1 MADEYIYQYMEDIDG
16 EVWCKNNEA
25 TFDGNDQTIVADIIF
40 RHLANIFHWKSV
52 TLTNNN
58 GPLYFNKYNNNYCI
72 EMKPDS
78 SPIKIKLSN
87 PNYNFIKF
95 KGADTGSNRLSITC
109 FSDTGEFTLQ
119 ASGSGRTMFC
129 LNEVSYGIRDSICST
144 YRWKNEKLWNK
155 PFDIHLLEN
164 NKSETFGSLL
174 YYTPDDENKN
184 QLPYSYSPLYYINN
198 KQITAVQKKE
208 PVILSQSQE
217 AGFVWNNNFKFQ
229 SFSDQQYSANKIQQF
244 NFEDTNLLI
253 FDFSNSTC
261 WVGYNKEKQQLR
273 FINDAS
279 NRSYQWIDNIDL
291 NNYEIYYLQRN
302 FSFKLK
308 KGASISEQT
317 VYTGTNL
324 CAYSRLFNDD
334 QSKNIEIEGNCTL
347 SQIKLPL
354 TDDMKYR
361 LEGNDIYKI
370 LDDDS
375 SIKLDL
381 HWEQIAPTSFPNFY
395 YQNELNY
402 NQELILKSQKY
413 DNNDNA
419 YGYNTLVAINWL
431 WREYWL
437 DGQWEYE
444 WKANQNSNIKINL
457 SISIKDFIGNQSPS
471 LSDAKILQ
479 DNYCISIRDGI
490 WGNYTK
496 AYLSNIQIYIITP
509 PDLRLPPLFSLLEEF
524 PNFTDVR
531 KVRSTTDNNKAH
543 THLTTLLAIKEKKYL
558 PCLNFS
564 TFYRPYFGGNSDE
577 LSFYSNLTFATSSY
591 TSMDEI
597 ANDFNP
603 ASHNEQNTKD
613 YAILLRRK

>member
-1 MADEYIYQYMEDIDG
+1 MTDEYIYYYNQKTTNLF
-16 EVWCKNNEA
+16 KNKTKEELPNLIQQ
-25 TFDGNDQTIVADIIF
+25 TFPFQKVEFEGYFDD
-40 RHLANIFHWKSV
+40 ANIEGNSITVVSGQGSQIKITAKDPFCELLKFKNADGSSV
-52 TLTNNN
+52 QIVYKEN
-58 GPLYFNKYNNNYCI
+58 GIFILRPVG
-72 EMKPDS
+72 S
-78 SPIKIKLSN
+78 SPQ
-87 PNYNFIKF
+87 
-95 KGADTGSNRLSITC
+95 GV
-109 FSDTGEFTLQ
+109 
-119 ASGSGRTMFC
+119 RTTYYFDD
-129 LNEVSYGIRDSICST
+129 VGFGININNV

-174 YYTPDDENKN
+174 YYTPDDEDKN

-208 PVILSQSQE
+208 PVILSQPQE

-261 WVGYNKEKQQLR
+261 WVGYNKEKQRLT
-273 FINDAS
+273 FINYAS
-279 NRSYQWIDNIDL
+279 NRSYQRIYNIDL
-291 NNYEIYYLQRN
+291 NDYEIYYLQRN

-308 KGASISEQT
+308 KGVSISEQT

-334 QSKNIEIEGNCTL
+334 QSKNIEIEGSCTL

-354 TDDMKYR
+354 TNDMKYE

-370 LDDDS
+370 LDDNS
-375 SIKLDL
+375 RIKLDL

-437 DGQWEYE
+437 NGKWEYE
-444 WKANQNSNIKINL
+444 WKTNQNSNIKINL

-490 WGNYTK
+490 WGDYTK

-531 KVRSTTDNNKAH
+531 KVRSTTDNNNKAY
-543 THLTTLLAIKEKKYL
+543 TYLATLLDIKKKKYL

-564 TFYRPYFGGNSDE
+564 TFYRPYYGTGEE

-591 TSMDEI
+591 PSIDEI
-597 ANDFNP
+597 ENNSNYP
-603 ASHNEQNTKD
+603 NKQNARD